1 MISLRYLSSTEMN
14 IIVKR
19 KDVQPQAQNNAQWV
33 RMCSTVS
40 AAKHNANKIAE
51 QLFDEEDI
59 LMTWMIMMKYM
70 TKHMKMMND
79 KKSKMQKQS

>member
-1 MISLRYLSSTEMN
+1 
-14 IIVKR
+14 
-19 KDVQPQAQNNAQWV
+19 
-33 RMCSTVS
+33 MCSTVS

-70 TKHMKMMND
+70 TKHMKMMNN
-79 KKSKMQKQS
+79 KKSKMQK